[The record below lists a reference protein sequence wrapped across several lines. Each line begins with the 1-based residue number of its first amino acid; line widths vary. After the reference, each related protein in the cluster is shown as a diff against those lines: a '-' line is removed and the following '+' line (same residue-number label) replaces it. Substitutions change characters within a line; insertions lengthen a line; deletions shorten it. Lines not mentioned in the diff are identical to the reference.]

1 MSKLVES
8 LSEAQTGQFIVM
20 TVNGDMHNHYGPYQD
35 EAEAN
40 EAAAQLQGQVYPLL
54 EPEVFAGPD
63 EMEDWAK
70 TMPTPEDF
78 DQAWK
83 SRGP

>member
-54 EPEVFAGPD
+54 EPSREETPGPQDKWQRMRTKAKLAGMD
-63 EMEDWAK
+63 
-70 TMPTPEDF
+70 
-78 DQAWK
+78 
-83 SRGP
+83 